1 MEYLSIHEMSEKWNI
16 KERKLTSLCREDRI
30 SGARK
35 LGKEWMIPSD
45 AIKPLDKRTK
55 EFEKYKIELEE
66 VNTSIPYSISNIDEK
81 ITDYF
86 IEKYNEK
93 PMYTSFTPYKI
104 CPIGAHV
111 DHNLGCIT
119 GFAIDKG
126 IHITDAMPVSDAI
139 GKTYEATDAKDTGT
153 VADDGTGVFDFSVTA
168 TITGTTTI
176 SYDIVA
182 VKQTEAKELDGKYV
196 KLYLEKNETSASGE
210 YEQVAAPKRWTTKD
224 EDTGLAEVSGA
235 LTDAAKEVENAK
247 LLHSDSFSGTGGNH
261 YYRLR
266 MWVADDYGE
275 DEASAAAMG
284 EARSFSVKVDV
295 YGQAGA

>member
-1 MEYLSIHEMSEKWNI
+1 MNKENNYNVKGKNQNQEQQSKSTQIIATVLAIAILIVAVVGISFAAFTYTQAGEKENTVTTGSITMLYSE
-16 KERKLTSLCREDRI
+16 
-30 SGARK
+30 
-35 LGKEWMIPSD
+35 P
-45 AIKPLDKRTK
+45 
-55 EFEKYKIELEE
+55 
-66 VNTSIPYSISNIDEK
+66 
-81 ITDYF
+81 
-86 IEKYNEK
+86 
-93 PMYTSFTPYKI
+93 
-104 CPIGAHV
+104 
-111 DHNLGCIT
+111 
-119 GFAIDKG
+119 DKG

-139 GKTYEATDAKDTGT
+139 GKTYEATDAKNTGT

-168 TITGTTTI
+168 TITGTTSI

-224 EDTGLAEVSGA
+224 EDTGLAEVSEA
-235 LTDAAKEVENAK
+235 LTDAAQEVENAK

>member
-1 MEYLSIHEMSEKWNI
+1 MKKENKNNVKSKNQNQEQQQKQSTQIIATVLAIAILIVAVVGISFAAFTYTQAGEKENTVTTGSITMLYSE
-16 KERKLTSLCREDRI
+16 
-30 SGARK
+30 
-35 LGKEWMIPSD
+35 P
-45 AIKPLDKRTK
+45 
-55 EFEKYKIELEE
+55 
-66 VNTSIPYSISNIDEK
+66 
-81 ITDYF
+81 
-86 IEKYNEK
+86 
-93 PMYTSFTPYKI
+93 
-104 CPIGAHV
+104 
-111 DHNLGCIT
+111 
-119 GFAIDKG
+119 DKG

-139 GKTYEATDAKDTGT
+139 GKTYEATDAKNTGT

-168 TITGTTTI
+168 TIAGTTQI
-176 SYDIVA
+176 NYDIVA

-224 EDTGLAEVSGA
+224 EDTGLAEVSEA
-235 LTDAAKEVENAK
+235 LTDAGQAAGENAK

>member
-1 MEYLSIHEMSEKWNI
+1 MKKENKNNVKSKNQNQEQQQKQSTQIIATVLAIAILIVAVVGISFAAFTYTQAGEKENTVTTGSITMLYSE
-16 KERKLTSLCREDRI
+16 
-30 SGARK
+30 
-35 LGKEWMIPSD
+35 P
-45 AIKPLDKRTK
+45 
-55 EFEKYKIELEE
+55 
-66 VNTSIPYSISNIDEK
+66 
-81 ITDYF
+81 
-86 IEKYNEK
+86 
-93 PMYTSFTPYKI
+93 
-104 CPIGAHV
+104 
-111 DHNLGCIT
+111 
-119 GFAIDKG
+119 DKG
-126 IHITDAMPVSDAI
+126 IHITDAMPVADAI

-153 VADDGTGVFDFSVTA
+153 VADDGTGVFDFSVSA
-168 TITGTTTI
+168 TITGITSI

-210 YEQVAAPKRWTTKD
+210 YEQVADPKRWTAKNAD
-224 EDTGLAEVSGA
+224 GLAEVSEA
-235 LTDAAKEVENAK
+235 LTDAAQEVENAK

-284 EARSFSVKVDV
+284 EARSFSVKVNV